1 MLSLTWPV
9 VLAEL
14 GWVLMGIVDT
24 VMVGPLGPA
33 AIGAVGTGSTM
44 FFAVMVLGIGTF
56 FALDTFVAQNFGA
69 GKIDECH
76 RWLFA
81 GVQLAAVLSVAL
93 VVVGLIGVSLLQYA
107 GIHPDVIVI
116 LQPYL
121 ARLMWSAPALLTYT
135 VLRRYLQAMNIVRP
149 IMVGVVITNI
159 INLVAN
165 WVFIYGHLGVPAMGA
180 VGSAWATTCARVVL
194 ALYLGAVVLQRERR
208 RSSGLHDVRFAWDGP
223 RIWQLLRVGLPA
235 AFQVTLEVGV
245 FAVAAALA
253 GRISPAAL
261 AANQV
266 VLNVAGFFFMI
277 PLGISSAAAV
287 RVGQAVGRRD
297 PHAVRRAGWLAL
309 AISAVVAAVVAVL
322 YVTVPLGFLSLFS
335 ADPAV
340 LGVGV
345 SILLLYAIFQPFD
358 SFQCVA
364 TGALRG
370 LGDTRTP
377 MLFNL
382 VGHWFIGL
390 PVAYMLCF
398 WRGWGVMGLWVGLS
412 LSVTLI
418 GGSLVGV
425 WHWRS
430 RQFFDLG
437 TGPAETGT
445 RSSHKW
451 VEQP

>member
-1 MLSLTWPV
+1 MSRDLRAMLSLTWPV

-56 FALDTFVAQNFGA
+56 FALDTFVSQSFGA
-69 GKIDECH
+69 GRIDDCH
-76 RWLFA
+76 RWLVA
-81 GVQLAAVLSVAL
+81 GLQLAAVLSVAL
-93 VVVGLIGVSLLQYA
+93 VAVGLLGVSLLSYA
-107 GIHPDVIVI
+107 GIHPDVLVV

-121 ARLMWSAPALLTYT
+121 ARLMWSAPALLIYT

-149 IMVGVVITNI
+149 IMLGVVITNV

-165 WVFIYGHLGVPAMGA
+165 WVFIYGHFGVPAMGA

-194 ALYLGAVVLQRERR
+194 AVYLWIVVLRRERSR
-208 RSSGLHDVRFAWDGP
+208 PSGLHDVTWAWDGA
-223 RIWQLLRVGLPA
+223 RIWRLLRVGMPA

-277 PLGISSAAAV
+277 PFGISSAAAV

-297 PHAVRRAGWLAL
+297 PRAVRRAGWLAL
-309 AISAVVAAVVAVL
+309 ALAAGAAAVVGAL
-322 YVTVPLGFLSLFS
+322 FLTVPQWFLELFTR
-335 ADPAV
+335 DPSV

-345 SILLLYAIFQPFD
+345 AVLLVYALFQPFD
-358 SFQCVA
+358 AFQCVA

-382 VGHWFIGL
+382 FGHWLIGL
-390 PVAYMLCF
+390 PLAYVLCF
-398 WRGWGVMGLWVGLS
+398 WREWGVMGLWVGLS
-412 LSVTLI
+412 TSMVLI
-418 GGSLVGV
+418 GGSLIAT

-430 RQFFDLG
+430 TTFFNKSV
-437 TGPAETGT
+437 ET
-445 RSSHKW
+445 SVVS
-451 VEQP
+451 

>member
-33 AIGAVGTGSTM
+33 ALGAVGTGSTM

-81 GVQLAAVLSVAL
+81 GLQLAAVLSVVL
-93 VVVGLIGVSLLQYA
+93 VGVGLVGTSLLSYA
-107 GIHPDVIVI
+107 GIHPDVLVV

-121 ARLMWSAPALLTYT
+121 ARLMWSAPALLVYT

-165 WVFIYGHLGVPAMGA
+165 WMFVYGHFGVPAMGA
-180 VGSAWATTCARVVL
+180 LGSAWATTCARVAL

-208 RSSGLHDVRFAWDGP
+208 RSSGLHDVRFAWDGT

-277 PLGISSAAAV
+277 PFGISSAAAV

-309 AISAVVAAVVAVL
+309 ALSAAVAAVVGVL
-322 YVTVPLGFLSLFS
+322 YVTMPLGFLSLFS

-345 SILLLYAIFQPFD
+345 SILLLYSIFQPFD

-382 VGHWFIGL
+382 VGHWCIGL
-390 PVAYMLCF
+390 PVAYVLCF
-398 WRGWGVMGLWVGLS
+398 WRGWGVLGLWAGLS
-412 LSVTLI
+412 LGVMLI
-418 GGSLVGV
+418 GGSLIGA
-425 WHWRS
+425 WQWRS
-430 RQFFDLG
+430 RQFFRMA
-437 TGPAETGT
+437 TRARETEAPVV
-445 RSSHKW
+445 S
-451 VEQP
+451 

>member
-1 MLSLTWPV
+1 MLSLAWPV

-33 AIGAVGTGSTM
+33 ALGAVGTGSTM

-81 GVQLAAVLSVAL
+81 GLQLAAVLSVVLVAL
-93 VVVGLIGVSLLQYA
+93 GLLGVSLLSYT
-107 GIHPDVIVI
+107 GIHPDVLVV

-121 ARLMWSAPALLTYT
+121 ARLMWSVPALLIYT
-135 VLRRYLQAMNIVRP
+135 VLRRYLQAMNVVRP
-149 IMVGVVITNI
+149 IMLAVVITNV

-165 WVFIYGHLGVPAMGA
+165 WVFIYGHFGVPAMGA
-180 VGSAWATTCARVVL
+180 IGSAWATTCARIVL
-194 ALYLGAVVLQRERR
+194 ALYLWAIVMQRERR
-208 RSSGLHDVRFAWDGP
+208 RPSGLRDVRFTWDGS
-223 RIWQLLRVGLPA
+223 RIWQLLRVGMPA

-245 FAVAAALA
+245 FAVASALA

-277 PLGISSAAAV
+277 PLGLSSAAAV

-297 PHAVRRAGWLAL
+297 PRAVRRAGWLAL
-309 AISAVVAAVVAVL
+309 ALAAAVASVVGVL
-322 YVTVPLGFLSLFS
+322 FVTIPQGFLGLFS

-345 SILLLYAIFQPFD
+345 SILLLYAAFQPFD
-358 SFQCVA
+358 AFQCVA

-382 VGHWFIGL
+382 LGHWFVGL
-390 PVAYMLCF
+390 PVGYVLCF

-412 LSVTLI
+412 LGMALI
-418 GGSLVGV
+418 GASLVGV

-430 RQFFDLG
+430 RHFFRIEIR
-437 TGPAETGT
+437 TRETEAPVA
-445 RSSHKW
+445 S
-451 VEQP
+451 